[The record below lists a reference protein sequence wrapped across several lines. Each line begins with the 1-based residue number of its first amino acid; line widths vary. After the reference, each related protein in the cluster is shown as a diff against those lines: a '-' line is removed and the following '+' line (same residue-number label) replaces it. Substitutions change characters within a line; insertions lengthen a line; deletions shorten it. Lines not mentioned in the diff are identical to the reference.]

1 MGSKLYVGNLSYNTT
16 SSDLEQMFSQH
27 GTVQSAE
34 VIADRDS
41 GRSKGFGFVQMG
53 SDEEA
58 QAAIA
63 ALNGQEQDGRTLT
76 VNEAKPR
83 EDRGGGSGGGRS
95 GGGGGRGGYGGGGG
109 GGGRGGY
116 GGGGGGR
123 GGGGGGYG
131 GGGGGRGGSRGGY

>member
-16 SSDLEQMFSQH
+16 GSDLEQLFGQH

-34 VIADRDS
+34 VIADRET

-53 SDEEA
+53 SDQEA

-63 ALNGQEQDGRTLT
+63 ALNGQEHDGRQLT

-83 EDRGGGSGGGRS
+83 EDRPR
-95 GGGGGRGGYGGGGG
+95 GGGGGGGGGYGGGGG
-109 GGGRGGY
+109 GR
-116 GGGGGGR
+116 GGR

-131 GGGGGRGGSRGGY
+131 GGGGGGGGGRGRY

>member
-1 MGSKLYVGNLSYNTT
+1 MGRRLYVGNLSYNVD
-16 SSDLEQMFSQH
+16 SSSLEQLFSQH
-27 GTVQSAE
+27 GSVSSAE
-34 VIADRDS
+34 VISDRDT
-41 GRSKGFGFVQMG
+41 GRSKGFGFVEMS

-63 ALNGQEQDGRTLT
+63 ALNGQEHDGRALT

-83 EDRGGGSGGGRS
+83 ESRGGGGF
-95 GGGGGRGGYGGGGG
+95 GGGGG

-123 GGGGGGYG
+123 GGGGGYGGGGGRGGGGGGYG
-131 GGGGGRGGSRGGY
+131 GGGGGRGGGGRDRY